1 MPYLRHISVA
11 VCAVFVLSAGVVG
24 FNAVYTPVS
33 YSDMYDPGYSRII
46 NMTYICAM
54 SDQEAPCV
62 VKDFIIRL
70 KQCETVQN
78 AFYFSPLIPSGVQ
91 KQMP

>member
-33 YSDMYDPGYSRII
+33 YADMHI

-54 SDQEAPCV
+54 SDQEAPV
-62 VKDFIIRL
+62 SSKTL
-70 KQCETVQN
+70 
-78 AFYFSPLIPSGVQ
+78 
-91 KQMP
+91 

>member
-33 YSDMYDPGYSRII
+33 YSDMSI

-62 VKDFIIRL
+62 VKDFVIRL